1 MKDAINKMIEEV
13 KNPML
18 SETEQKMMAIQAAF
32 KILNAADFELVVEED
47 GSMAVFSSDG
57 DIVLDSKEYIRYDE
71 Y

>member
-1 MKDAINKMIEEV
+1 
-13 KNPML
+13 
-18 SETEQKMMAIQAAF
+18 MAVQAAF
-32 KILNAADFELVVEED
+32 IILNAADFELVVEED